1 MISLRYHVISI
12 AAVFLALAVGV
23 VLGST
28 TLSRSL
34 LSGLSNE
41 NEDLAAQVNNLEN
54 EKNAQDARLADADS
68 FATSVGPLAVQG
80 QLAQRTVVLITTA
93 DARPADRDA
102 LKTLVTGAGGT
113 VTGELQLTESFSD
126 PRKADQLKDI
136 VVRLLPAGVQLPTA
150 SDPGTLAGGLVG
162 PLVLIS
168 KENNKPQASP
178 AETAAALAGLTEG
191 GFVKASQGLQP
202 AQLAVVL
209 TGGAATG
216 NGAGDKAATIA
227 RFATQVDRAG
237 AGTVLAGT
245 AGSAGGTGAV
255 GVVRADTAATS
266 IVSTVD
272 NVQTAAGRVVT
283 MLALHEQLEGQ
294 AGRYGDAGNA
304 QSPAPGSPQ
313 E

>member
-1 MISLRYHVISI
+1 MISLRYHIISI

-41 NEDLAAQVNNLEN
+41 NEDLAAQVTDLEN
-54 EKNAQDARLADADS
+54 DKNAQDARLADADS

-80 QLAQRTVVLITTA
+80 QLAQRTVVLVTTA

-102 LKTLVTGAGGT
+102 LKTLIANAGGS
-113 VTGELQLTESFSD
+113 VTGELQLTDSFSD
-126 PRKADQLKDI
+126 PRKADQLRDI

-150 SDPGTLAGGLVG
+150 SDPGTIAGGLIG

-168 KENNKPQASP
+168 KENNKPQASSE
-178 AETAAALAGLTEG
+178 ETAAALSGLTQG
-191 GFVKASQGLQP
+191 GFIKASQGIQP
-202 AQLAVVL
+202 AQLAIVL

-216 NGAGDKAATIA
+216 DGAGDRAATIA

-237 AGTVLAGT
+237 AGTVLAGG
-245 AGSAGGTGAV
+245 AGSAGGTGSV

-266 IVSTVD
+266 ILSTVD

-283 MLALHEQLEGQ
+283 VLALREQLEGN

-304 QSPAPGSPQ
+304 QGPAPGSPR

>member
-1 MISLRYHVISI
+1 VISLRYHVISI

-41 NEDLAAQVNNLEN
+41 NSDLAAQVNALEN
-54 EKNAQDARLADADS
+54 DKNAQAARLADADS
-68 FATSVGPLAVQG
+68 FATSVGPMAVQG

-93 DARPADRDA
+93 DASPADRDA
-102 LKTLVTGAGGT
+102 VKTLVAGAGGT
-113 VTGELQLTESFSD
+113 VTGELQLTEAFND
-126 PRKADQLKDI
+126 PRKADRLEDI
-136 VVRLLPAGVQLPTA
+136 VVRLLPAGVQLPAA
-150 SDPGTLAGGLVG
+150 SDPGTLAGGLIG

-168 KENNKPQASP
+168 KENNKPQASEE
-178 AETAAALAGLTEG
+178 ETAAAFAGLTEG
-191 GFVKASQGLQP
+191 GFIKASQGIKP
-202 AQLAVVL
+202 AQLAIVL

-216 NGAGDKAATIA
+216 DGAGDQAATIG
-227 RFATQVDRAG
+227 RFATQVDRSGAG
-237 AGTVLAGT
+237 AVLAGD
-245 AGSAGGTGAV
+245 AGSASGTGAV

-266 IVSTVD
+266 ILSTVD
-272 NVQTAAGRVVT
+272 NVQTPAGRVVT
-283 MLALHEQLEGQ
+283 VLALREQLEGE

-304 QSPAPGSPQ
+304 ERPAPGAPQ

>member
-1 MISLRYHVISI
+1 VISLRYHIISI

-28 TLSRSL
+28 TLSRTL
-34 LSGLSNE
+34 LSGLNNE
-41 NEDLAAQVNNLEN
+41 NEDLVTQVTALEN
-54 EKNAQDARLADADS
+54 DKNAQAARLADADS
-68 FATSVGPLAVQG
+68 FATSVGPMAVQG
-80 QLAQRTVVLITTA
+80 QLAQRTVVIITTA

-102 LKTLVTGAGGT
+102 VKALVASAGGT
-113 VTGELQLTESFSD
+113 VTGELQLTEAFSD

-162 PLVLIS
+162 PLVLIN
-168 KENNKPQASP
+168 KDNKPQASS
-178 AETAAALAGLTEG
+178 AETTAALSGLTEG
-191 GFVKASQGLQP
+191 GFIKASQGIQP

-216 NGAGDKAATIA
+216 NGAGDQAATVA
-227 RFATQVDRAG
+227 RFAIQVDRAG
-237 AGTVLAGT
+237 AGAVLAGDD
-245 AGSAGGTGAV
+245 GSADGTGAV
-255 GVVRADTAATS
+255 GVVRADTAGTS
-266 IVSTVD
+266 ILSTVD

-283 MLALHEQLEGQ
+283 VLALREQLEGT

-304 QSPAPGSPQ
+304 ERPAPGAPQ
-313 E
+313 D